1 PVGHYFGPVVASG
14 RPGGHHIPEV
24 VATWV
29 VTMRPVSQQSRTVIL
44 LAAGEGKRMKS
55 ALPKVLHPL
64 LGRSLVGHVLA
75 AAAPLDARDTIVVVG
90 VGADRVREHLA
101 EIAPDAVPV
110 VQAEQ
115 RGTGHAV
122 RIALEA
128 ATLAEPPAANVLQPE
143 AAGTVVVLN
152 GDLPLVRAQTLT

>member
-1 PVGHYFGPVVASG
+1 
-14 RPGGHHIPEV
+14 
-24 VATWV
+24 
-29 VTMRPVSQQSRTVIL
+29 
-44 LAAGEGKRMKS
+44 MKS

-128 ATLAEPPAANVLQPE
+128 TLAEPTTASVLQPAG

-152 GDLPLVRAQTLT
+152 GDLPLVRAQTLTALLETHERDGNAATLLT